1 MNYELKLFE
10 FFNSIITED
19 HNRTEIEDEYGNK
32 IITFLI
38 IDDCAISFFFNNS
51 GDLIACNTVI

>member
-10 FFNSIITED
+10 FFNSIIKDE
-19 HNRTEIEDEYGNK
+19 NRSEIEDSYGNK

-38 IDDCAISFFFNNS
+38 IDDTAISFFFNNV
-51 GDLIACNTVI
+51 GDLIACERAI